1 MVMIRRG
8 YMLIT
13 SESSGLTQ
21 KKVSFSAAIVTICS
35 IKIMTSCVDHSKS
48 IKPFSKR
55 I

>member
-1 MVMIRRG
+1 MVMLGRG

-21 KKVSFSAAIVTICS
+21 KKVSFSAAIVICS